1 MQAPIEQHR
10 RAFAETLDRVSQAE
24 TIRIPYWRACRG
36 PYRGSYPF
44 GTLLC

>member
-24 TIRIPYWRACRG
+24 TIHILYGRACRG
-36 PYRGSYPF
+36 PYRGSYPLAA
-44 GTLLC
+44 LLC